1 MVWGDGVRNLL
12 AIAAQRGR
20 FVREA
25 ESKLLR
31 QECFKAIER
40 IRIVS
45 DFLSAELLKLAVHI
59 VRVKRNMSRCNPP
72 VPLAGL
78 LQPPLDGSF
87 VISNF
92 RHVVHS

>member
-12 AIAAQRGR
+12 GIAAQRGR

-40 IRIVS
+40 IRIVP
-45 DFLSAELLKLAVHI
+45 DFLSAELLKLSVHI
-59 VRVKRNMSRCNPP
+59 VPAERDMGGCNPP

-78 LQPPLDGSF
+78 LQPLLNGYF
-87 VISNF
+87 VIGHF
-92 RHVVHS
+92 L